1 MRFRRILAG
10 LVDIILFVFIALA
23 PTFAADAWFPEYMD
37 SPAGQPP
44 TPLMGATLLWLMIT
58 MLFYFPAFESSV
70 LKATPGKLLL
80 GLQVGRPNG
89 DRLSFVQAFYRM
101 VFGPLA
107 MWYLPSY
114 RRRLS
119 GDSIVTYR

>member
-10 LVDIILFVFIALA
+10 LVDLILLVFMALA

-58 MLFYFPAFESSV
+58 LLFYFPAFESSM
-70 LKATPGKLLL
+70 LQATPGKLLF
-80 GLQVGRPNG
+80 GLKVALPNG

-107 MWYLPSY
+107 IWYLPSY
-114 RRRLS
+114 RRRFS